1 MISLGLTAATAAD
14 AGIYWKMFVSS
25 MHPLPSD
32 LALETTIISNE
43 EMNDMKIV
51 KYLEESDLKIC

>member
-14 AGIYWKMFVSS
+14 AGIYWKMFISS

-32 LALETTIISNE
+32 LALETIISNE

-51 KYLEESDLKIC
+51 KSLEESNLKIC